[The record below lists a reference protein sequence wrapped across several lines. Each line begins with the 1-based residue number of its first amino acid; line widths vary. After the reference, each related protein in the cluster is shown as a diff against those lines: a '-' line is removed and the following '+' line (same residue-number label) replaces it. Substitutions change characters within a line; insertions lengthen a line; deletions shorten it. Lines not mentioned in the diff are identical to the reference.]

1 MSINTVNALQEKQNI
16 YTVNSL
22 QNSKKEEM
30 NKKILIIDD
39 EKNIL
44 KSLDMILSGE
54 GFTVYKAENL
64 QKAKTLLAIEDF
76 PMFLVDVMLPDG
88 DGIEFIKNIRK
99 EKPNAVIVM
108 ISGHASIKMAIDATR
123 KGADDFLEKPLSKEK
138 LLITLNNFVKRLE
151 LEEKY
156 ANLEKTKMGLDFVG
170 QSPAMLEVVRTV
182 EKIAPT
188 SGKVL
193 ITGESGT
200 GKEIIAGLI
209 HYKSQRKEKPF
220 IKINCAAIPEE
231 LIEAE
236 LFGSEKGAYTGATE
250 KRDGKFLQA
259 NGGSLF
265 LDEIGDMSLKT
276 QTKVL
281 RVLQDGEFE
290 RVGGSEVIKT
300 DVRILA
306 ATNKDLKKMVT
317 NGEFREDLYFRLH
330 VVPVHLP
337 PLRERGDDIIF
348 LADYFLQM
356 FSRENNRKNLNI
368 SETVIQKLKAYN
380 WPGNIREL
388 KNLIERLVIMT
399 EAQTIELNH
408 LPSSFSNPQFDVKP
422 AFKNNQSLRD
432 VRDKTDMEYIKY
444 CLESVNGNM
453 AKAAEILQVDRTYL
467 YKKLKKMGIESK
479 I

>member
-1 MSINTVNALQEKQNI
+1 MD
-16 YTVNSL
+16 
-22 QNSKKEEM
+22 
-30 NKKILIIDD
+30 KKILIIDD

-64 QKAKTLLAIEDF
+64 QDAERQIANEDIL
-76 PMFLVDVMLPDG
+76 MFLVDVMLPDG
-88 DGIEFIKNIRK
+88 DGIEFIKRIRSQ
-99 EKPNAVIVM
+99 KPNAVIVM
-108 ISGHASIKMAIDATR
+108 ISGHASIKMAIEATR
-123 KGADDFLEKPLSKEK
+123 NGADDFLEKPLSKEK
-138 LLITLNNFVKRLE
+138 LLITLNNFVKRLA

-156 ANLEKTKMGLDFVG
+156 ANLEKAKMGINLIG
-170 QSPAMLEVVRTV
+170 QSAAMAEVLKTV

-188 SGKVL
+188 NSKIL

-209 HYKSQRKEKPF
+209 HYKSQRKDKPY

-236 LFGSEKGAYTGATE
+236 LFGVDKGAYTGATE

-276 QTKVL
+276 QTKIL

-290 RVGGSEVIKT
+290 PVGGNGAIKT

-306 ATNKDLKKMVT
+306 ATNKDLRKMVKE
-317 NGEFREDLYFRLH
+317 GGFREDLYFRLH

-337 PLRERGDDIIF
+337 PLRERGEDIIV

-356 FSRENNRKNLNI
+356 FSRENNRASLMM
-368 SETVIQKLKAYN
+368 SDAVTQKLKAYN

-399 EAQTIELNH
+399 DAQTIELNH
-408 LPSSFSNPQFDVKP
+408 LPPEFLNPQFEAK
-422 AFKNNQSLRD
+422 ASFKNKQSLRD
-432 VRDKTDMEYIKY
+432 VRDKTELDYIKY
-444 CLESVNGNM
+444 CLDSVDGNM
-453 AKAAEILQVDRTYL
+453 AKTAELLQVDRTYL
-467 YKKLKKMGIESK
+467 YKKIKKLGIDV
-479 I
+479 

>member
-1 MSINTVNALQEKQNI
+1 MD
-16 YTVNSL
+16 
-22 QNSKKEEM
+22 
-30 NKKILIIDD
+30 KKILIIDD

-64 QKAKTLLAIEDF
+64 QDAERQIANEDIL
-76 PMFLVDVMLPDG
+76 MFLVDVMLPDG
-88 DGIEFIKNIRK
+88 DGIEFIKRIRSQ
-99 EKPNAVIVM
+99 KPNAVIVM
-108 ISGHASIKMAIDATR
+108 ISGHASIKMAIEATR
-123 KGADDFLEKPLSKEK
+123 NGADDFLEKPLSKEK
-138 LLITLNNFVKRLE
+138 LLITLNNFVKRLA

-156 ANLEKTKMGLDFVG
+156 VNLEKVKMGINLIG
-170 QSPAMLEVVRTV
+170 QSAAMLEVLKTV

-188 SGKVL
+188 NGKIL

-209 HYKSQRKEKPF
+209 HYKSQRKDKPY

-236 LFGSEKGAYTGATE
+236 LFGVEKGAYTGATE

-290 RVGGSEVIKT
+290 RVGGNGSIKT

-306 ATNKDLKKMVT
+306 ATNKDLHKMVKE
-317 NGEFREDLYFRLH
+317 GGFREDLYFRLH

-337 PLRERGDDIIF
+337 PLRERGEDIIV

-356 FSRENNRKNLNI
+356 FSMENNRNSLTMSDAVTK
-368 SETVIQKLKAYN
+368 KLKMYN

-399 EAQTIELNH
+399 DAQTIELNH
-408 LPSSFSNPQFDVKP
+408 LPPEFLNPQFEAK
-422 AFKNNQSLRD
+422 ASFKNKQSLRD
-432 VRDKTDMEYIKY
+432 VRDKTELDYIKY
-444 CLESVNGNM
+444 CLDSVDGNM
-453 AKAAEILQVDRTYL
+453 AKTAELLQVDRTYL
-467 YKKLKKMGIESK
+467 YKKIKKLGIDV
-479 I
+479 